1 MLEGERSRQKE
12 ENTGGQTPRGY
23 PGQALSVGPAESSGL
38 CLVIDISN
46 QIELS
51 KSDEACLFKNA
62 HIRALRRFGIS
73 RVRFCVL
80 VGCQS
85 VGSNQPSIVSS
96 VLQTPLRPAA
106 TLLVNVFKARTAK
119 SLFQIAHLFEGL
131 WCDTI
136 CGHGETSSE
145 DPDEAARKIRWC
157 HVHYSG

>member
-80 VGCQS
+80 VGVPVSPLKSAFDCFLGLANSVEAGGDSPCQ
-85 VGSNQPSIVSS
+85 
-96 VLQTPLRPAA
+96 R
-106 TLLVNVFKARTAK
+106 
-119 SLFQIAHLFEGL
+119 FQSPNCQEPVPNCSFFRG
-131 WCDTI
+131 
-136 CGHGETSSE
+136 
-145 DPDEAARKIRWC
+145 P
-157 HVHYSG
+157 VV

>member
-62 HIRALRRFGIS
+62 HFRAIRRFG
-73 RVRFCVL
+73 
-80 VGCQS
+80 
-85 VGSNQPSIVSS
+85 N
-96 VLQTPLRPAA
+96 
-106 TLLVNVFKARTAK
+106 
-119 SLFQIAHLFEGL
+119 FEGTVL
-131 WCDTI
+131 RFGRSASQSAQISLRLFPRSCKL
-136 CGHGETSSE
+136 
-145 DPDEAARKIRWC
+145 R
-157 HVHYSG
+157 